1 MFVKKEGACFLLSF
15 FYYPR
20 RMPQAV
26 LAVFIKCV
34 VYLNSPCC
42 VYSFEHLP
50 VCHVPRKLDSIN
62 DRRVVHA
69 QDVQTRRVHV
79 SGRENHFVC
88 GVSAC
93 QDFVTQIFTLSL
105 LQRWSFSMYPEEI
118 RGMEI
123 NSASM
128 MWEQIDEIF
137 HKIRLCMSAGRQ
149 GTTSA
154 TFTMPLLCT
163 VFDFWQVPLYDCYV
177 CVS

>member
-1 MFVKKEGACFLLSF
+1 MHFAFFVLS
-15 FYYPR
+15 PSHT
-20 RMPQAV
+20 PGLPCCV
-26 LAVFIKCV
+26 VIECV

-79 SGRENHFVC
+79 SGRKNHFVY

-105 LQRWSFSMYPEEI
+105 LQR
-118 RGMEI
+118 
-123 NSASM
+123 
-128 MWEQIDEIF
+128 
-137 HKIRLCMSAGRQ
+137 
-149 GTTSA
+149 
-154 TFTMPLLCT
+154 
-163 VFDFWQVPLYDCYV
+163 
-177 CVS
+177 